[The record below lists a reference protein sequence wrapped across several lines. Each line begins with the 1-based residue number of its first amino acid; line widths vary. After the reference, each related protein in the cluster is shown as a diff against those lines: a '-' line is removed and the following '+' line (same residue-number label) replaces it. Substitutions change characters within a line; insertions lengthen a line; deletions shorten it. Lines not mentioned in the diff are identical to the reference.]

1 MKDQQLTLEKLLKV
15 LFKNA
20 ILIIVLALIG
30 GGSFYML
37 AKHKQSKSYVAERS
51 MVIDHNLTGRRAHSL
66 FETDLSM
73 VPTYRDLIEGR
84 EVTDNAYHRLP
95 KRIKHATNV
104 GDLSDSINTNSHPDS
119 LVITVRATTDNAEK
133 SVAYVNSVAE
143 AAKAELPKMQR
154 GIGNVHIYAKA
165 TKKNVTI
172 QTHSSVKKYT
182 LVGIALGIIAGM
194 VISFSRVSFKYVK

>member
-15 LFKNA
+15 LFKNT

-119 LVITVRATTDNAEK
+119 LVITVRGTADNAEK
-133 SVAYVNSVAE
+133 SVGYVNSVAE
-143 AAKAELPKMQR
+143 AAKAELP
-154 GIGNVHIYAKA
+154 
-165 TKKNVTI
+165 
-172 QTHSSVKKYT
+172 
-182 LVGIALGIIAGM
+182 
-194 VISFSRVSFKYVK
+194 

>member
-95 KRIKHATNV
+95 KRMW
-104 GDLSDSINTNSHPDS
+104 
-119 LVITVRATTDNAEK
+119 VIFLTVLIQI
-133 SVAYVNSVAE
+133 VILIHWLLLL
-143 AAKAELPKMQR
+143 ELQLIMLRNPLHML
-154 GIGNVHIYAKA
+154 IV
-165 TKKNVTI
+165 
-172 QTHSSVKKYT
+172 
-182 LVGIALGIIAGM
+182 
-194 VISFSRVSFKYVK
+194 